1 MNDSVDIKML
11 GIEEMT
17 KNLEQIGTRV
27 ALRGPAAA
35 VRAGSSVIIKE
46 IRRRAPK
53 ETGSLQKSIGQKV
66 KNYRRNKTTTS
77 IVGARSKRYKTAKGN
92 RNPAYY
98 AHLPELGVKP
108 HRTGKKKF
116 GYRRGAG
123 MHPGVKATPY
133 MRPGWD
139 AAAPRA
145 VDAVVDKMK
154 EVFDKESK
162 ALAVK

>member
-1 MNDSVDIKML
+1 MNDEVKVDMR
-11 GIEEMT
+11 GIDEMA
-17 KNLEQIGTRV
+17 KNLEKLGTRI
-27 ALRGPAAA
+27 AKRGPAAA

-53 ETGSLQKSIGQKV
+53 ETGALKKSIGQKV
-66 KNYRRNKTTTS
+66 KNYRRNKTVTS
-77 IVGARSKRYKTAKGN
+77 ILGARSKRYATAKGN

-98 AHLPELGVKP
+98 AHLQELGVKP
-108 HRTGKKKF
+108 HRTGKKKSF
-116 GYRRGAG
+116 YRRGAG
-123 MHPGVKATPY
+123 MHPGVKANPF

-145 VDAVVDKMK
+145 VDAVVDKMT
-154 EVFDKESK
+154 EVFDKESR

>member
-1 MNDSVDIKML
+1 MKNGVDIKML

-17 KNLEQIGTRV
+17 KNLEKLGTRV
-27 ALRGPAAA
+27 ALRGPAVA

-46 IRRRAPK
+46 MRVRAPR
-53 ETGSLQKSIGQKV
+53 ETGSLKKAIGQKV
-66 KNYRRNKTTTS
+66 KNYRGNKTVTS
-77 IVGARSKRYKTAKGN
+77 IVGARSKSYGTTKGK
-92 RNPAYY
+92 RNPAFY
-98 AHLPELGVKP
+98 AHLVEMGTGP

-123 MHPGVKATPY
+123 MHPGAKARPF
-133 MRPGWD
+133 MRPAWD

-145 VDAVVDKMK
+145 RDAVIDKMT

-162 ALAVK
+162 KLAVK